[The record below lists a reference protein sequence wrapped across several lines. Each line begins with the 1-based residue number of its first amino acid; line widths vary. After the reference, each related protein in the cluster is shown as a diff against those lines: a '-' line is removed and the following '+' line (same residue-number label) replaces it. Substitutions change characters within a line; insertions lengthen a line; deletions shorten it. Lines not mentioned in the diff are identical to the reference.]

1 MTNQNEDNCSYV
13 GRVLFMVLF
22 LLVIC
27 AHFDK
32 SEKQT
37 YFAPQYELITEMHSL
52 SNHAVFTGF
61 IQAPVILKSLAT
73 GYDKTGF
80 SLFNENFKLFY
91 DNRSINRKLILIQKN
106 SFNIK
111 PACYCRFQYHLFRV
125 DTGEP
130 PLLS

>member
-1 MTNQNEDNCSYV
+1 MTNRNEDNCNYI

-52 SNHAVFTGF
+52 SNQAVFTGF
-61 IQAPVILKSLAT
+61 IQAPVNLKSLAT
-73 GYDKTGF
+73 GYDRTGF
-80 SLFNENFKLFY
+80 SLFNENFKLFN
-91 DNRSINRKLILIQKN
+91 DNRSFNRRLILNQKK
-106 SFNIK
+106 SFHIK

-125 DTGEP
+125 DTDEL